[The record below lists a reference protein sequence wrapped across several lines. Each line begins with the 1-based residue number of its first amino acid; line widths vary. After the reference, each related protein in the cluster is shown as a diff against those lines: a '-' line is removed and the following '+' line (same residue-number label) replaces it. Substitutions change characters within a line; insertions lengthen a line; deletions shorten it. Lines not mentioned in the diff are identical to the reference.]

1 MQVYNLLQYNDN
13 YSMASESLW
22 NCYRDELN
30 DDANEHN
37 TDKYRIDNS
46 RRVTSE
52 PFEYKTKIIG
62 ITKAKDNILYTEV
75 VIPINY

>member
-1 MQVYNLLQYNDN
+1 MMMLMNIILI
-13 YSMASESLW
+13 
-22 NCYRDELN
+22 
-30 DDANEHN
+30 
-37 TDKYRIDNS
+37 KYRIDNS

>member
-1 MQVYNLLQYNDN
+1 MN
-13 YSMASESLW
+13 E
-22 NCYRDELN
+22 
-30 DDANEHN
+30 DAHEHD

-46 RRVTSE
+46 KRVTSE

-75 VIPINY
+75 VIPIKY

>member
-1 MQVYNLLQYNDN
+1 MELLHRWIEWW
-13 YSMASESLW
+13 S
-22 NCYRDELN
+22 
-30 DDANEHN
+30 NEHN

-75 VIPINY
+75 VIPIKY

>member
-1 MQVYNLLQYNDN
+1 
-13 YSMASESLW
+13 MASESLW
-22 NCYRDELN
+22 NCYIDELN
-30 DDANEHN
+30 EDAHEHN

-75 VIPINY
+75 VIPIKY